1 MVTFVHIT
9 LPKGETAGLIWINN
23 DGLAPVRAPAALP
36 IDMVH
41 RGPRASTM
49 PETMM
54 NMSTARRLAIRLMAL
69 AVLAQAHP
77 ALATTRADTQPE
89 RGSAASLPARTI
101 VPVSKVPV
109 ATVAARGSKPLHTA
123 SGVAPGQAGYVH
135 YFLLRMPDDTLE
147 VQVGI
152 ELADQRIA
160 WSFPSLGVAIS
171 PFIDGEAM
179 QAGGQSYEVWHLYG
193 IRPFPDDAAM
203 ARLQKALPGRIAPWV
218 QAELPYCLDDGPG
231 SKCMSCLGFVLRALF
246 PGRGSDYPG
255 MPRDFWYS
263 GAASKYTPND
273 LLLYLTG
280 MQDLPNRD
288 ARRQRLAK
296 LELPADLRADLEEL
310 IYAMGAG
317 NAAAPPRAAV
327 PLTTRQKRGAAPPPP
342 RRKL

>member
-89 RGSAASLPARTI
+89 RGSAASLPAHTI

-218 QAELPYCLDDGPG
+218 QAQLPYCLDDGPG
-231 SKCMSCLGFVLRALF
+231 GKCMSCLGFVLRALF
-246 PGRGSDYPG
+246 PGRGSDSPG
-255 MPRDFWYS
+255 MPRDFWYT
-263 GAASKYTPND
+263 GTASKYTPND

-280 MQDLPNRD
+280 MLDLPDRI
-288 ARRQRLAK
+288 ARLQRLAK
-296 LELPADLRADLEEL
+296 LDLPADLRLDLEEL
-310 IYAMGAG
+310 VYAIKPGSTAPLTSLQKRAG
-317 NAAAPPRAAV
+317 NRAQRNSQPQKPPRK
-327 PLTTRQKRGAAPPPP
+327 P
-342 RRKL
+342 